1 MIATHLGALSNAAIA
16 DSVGELVSHS
26 VPSRIRAQDDSVWG
40 PEAAHE
46 ASIRLGWSVDPSPMS
61 ALIDQVESLRDDLRA
76 RGIARVV
83 LCGMGGSSLAPE
95 VIATRNGLPL
105 TILDSTHPD
114 QVHRALSGPL
124 SEIAVVVASKSGT
137 TVETATARA
146 AFEQA
151 FVDAGLAPT
160 DHMVFVTDPG
170 SPLDQEVTASGFRVF
185 HADPMV
191 GGRFSALTAFGLV
204 PTTLAGADTETLL
217 SQAAGVVSACAE
229 DDEGN
234 PAAVLGAALADPTR
248 PYAVIVP
255 DSSSLPGLGDWVEQL
270 VAESTGKDGKGVL
283 PVVVS
288 GPDHPLVTNAP
299 DDVLL
304 IGVSATN
311 TDVPGTHLTVT
322 GSLGEQF
329 VVWQWATA
337 MAGFLLHI
345 NPFDQPDVE
354 SAKSAARSL
363 LEQRPESAE
372 PAFSESGIDVS
383 CLHLDLDPS
392 AGLAGVWQSV
402 VERAGADGYI
412 ALHVYADREAQG
424 PWETLATA
432 LSAQSSRP
440 VTLGF
445 GPRFLHSTGQF
456 HKGGTPSGTFVQI
469 EVAPTRSLD
478 IPGYPFG
485 FGELIDAQSAG
496 DRNVLAA
503 RGLPV
508 VTLRVSDQAA
518 LALLVGWRGS
528 RDL

>member
-1 MIATHLGALSNAAIA
+1 MILTHLNGLPANLFA
-16 DSVGELVSHS
+16 DAVEQLVSHN
-26 VPSRIRAQDDSVWG
+26 VPSRIRSQDDSVWG

-46 ASIRLGWSVDPSPMS
+46 ASVRLGWTVDPSPML
-61 ALIDQVESLRDDLRA
+61 ALIDEVVSLRDEMTS
-76 RGIARVV
+76 RGIKNIV

-114 QVHRALSGPL
+114 QVERALSGPL
-124 SEIAVVVASKSGT
+124 AQTAVVVASKSGT

-146 AFEQA
+146 VFEQA
-151 FVDAGLAPT
+151 FLDAGLVPT

-170 SPLDQEVTASGFRVF
+170 SPLDQEVAQGGFRVF
-185 HADPMV
+185 HADPTV

-204 PTTLAGADTETLL
+204 PTTLAGADTGTLVRE
-217 SQAAGVVSACAE
+217 AAGVVSACGA
-229 DDEGN
+229 DDASN
-234 PAAVLGAALADPTR
+234 PAVVLGAALANPST
-248 PYAVIVP
+248 PFAVIVP

-270 VAESTGKDGKGVL
+270 VAESTGKDGTGVL

-288 GPDHPLVTNAP
+288 SATHPTVTDAP
-299 DDVLL
+299 QDVLL
-304 IGVSATN
+304 IGVSE
-311 TDVPGTHLTVT
+311 TDTAVDGAHLTVT

-337 MAGFLLHI
+337 IAGFLLHL

-363 LEQRPESAE
+363 LEQTPESTE
-372 PAFSESGIDVS
+372 PGFIESGVEVS
-383 CLHLDLDPS
+383 SLHLDLDPT
-392 AGLAGVWQSV
+392 AGIAGVWQSV
-402 VERAGADGYI
+402 VERAGTDGYI
-412 ALHVYADREAQG
+412 ALHVYADREATG
-424 PWETLATA
+424 PWEELSTALATA
-432 LSAQSSRP
+432 SHRP
-440 VTLGF
+440 VTVGF

-456 HKGGTPSGTFVQI
+456 HKGGRPSGTFVQI
-469 EVAPTRSLD
+469 EVVPTHHLA

-496 DRNVLAA
+496 DRQVLAA

-508 VTLRVSDQAA
+508 VTLRVTDSAA
-518 LALLVGWRGS
+518 VSLLVGWVGS
-528 RDL
+528 RDH